1 MNLAVEVRATGSSAI
16 VMCTGDV
23 LLGQGADILRTTLY
37 GLLRRYDRVT
47 LNLQDVRRLDCAGLG
62 AIASAAGIAASENKS
77 LSVCG
82 AFGVVDQVLTI
93 TRLNTIFQTYDPR
106 ETVAA

>member
-23 LLGQGADILRTTLY
+23 LLGQGAEILRTTLY
-37 GLLRRYDRVT
+37 GLLHRYDRVT
-47 LNLQDVRRLDCAGLG
+47 LNLQEVRRLDCAGLG
-62 AIASAAGIAASENKS
+62 AIASAAGIALRSNKA
-77 LSVCG
+77 LGVCG
-82 AFGVVDQVLTI
+82 AFGLVDQVLTL

-106 ETVAA
+106 EVVAA